1 MLRLLRIACL
11 LLSLAASMH
20 PWAHATSDLGQAS
33 VERRPNI
40 IVLLSDD
47 QGWGDFGFQGN
58 TNFQTPNL
66 DRLAADGVVC
76 QRFYVCPV
84 CAPTRAEFLTGRY
97 HPRGS
102 AMGVTQGD
110 ERLDLDET
118 TLADRL
124 KRHGYAT
131 GAFGKWHNG
140 SQYPY
145 HPNARGFGEFYGFC
159 SGHWGDYFSPPLE
172 RNGKPVRGNGFV
184 ADDFTDHA
192 IEFIRNHSA
201 DPFFCYVAFN
211 TPHSPMQVPDA
222 FMDRVKGRNLQM
234 RHEGRPAEKEDE
246 PTTRAAIAMVEN
258 LDQNVGR
265 LLAALDH
272 LGLRDETIVVYFN
285 DNGPNSFRWNAGLKG
300 RKGSVDE
307 GGVRSPLI
315 VNWPGHLGAHHSL
328 DQLCGAIDLT
338 PTLCELAGIPIEPDP
353 NHPLDGLSLAKK
365 LLEPNLPAISRSL
378 FSQWGGRIAMR
389 QDKYLL
395 DPDGALFDLLADPR
409 QQTDLSL
416 SDPKRAEA
424 MNQEVQRWRNEVF
437 RSAIAQRP
445 FPVGHPERT
454 TALLPA
460 QDGKC
465 QGPSVRRSDTAPNC
479 SYFKNIRATDDVL
492 SWDIEPM
499 QPGRYS
505 VWIHYAAPESA
516 VGKEIRLKCSG
527 REVVGK
533 IVDAFESPLR
543 GASNDRVPRKSES
556 LMKEFA
562 TLRLGTLELDTRRA
576 PAELSLVE
584 ALDESTS
591 KNDQEKA
598 SLEIQAIEFRLESPE
613 SP

>member
-1 MLRLLRIACL
+1 
-11 LLSLAASMH
+11 
-20 PWAHATSDLGQAS
+20 
-33 VERRPNI
+33 
-40 IVLLSDD
+40 
-47 QGWGDFGFQGN
+47 
-58 TNFQTPNL
+58 
-66 DRLAADGVVC
+66 
-76 QRFYVCPV
+76 
-84 CAPTRAEFLTGRY
+84 
-97 HPRGS
+97 
-102 AMGVTQGD
+102 
-110 ERLDLDET
+110 
-118 TLADRL
+118 
-124 KRHGYAT
+124 
-131 GAFGKWHNG
+131 
-140 SQYPY
+140 
-145 HPNARGFGEFYGFC
+145 
-159 SGHWGDYFSPPLE
+159 
-172 RNGKPVRGNGFV
+172 
-184 ADDFTDHA
+184 
-192 IEFIRNHSA
+192 
-201 DPFFCYVAFN
+201 
-211 TPHSPMQVPDA
+211 
-222 FMDRVKGRNLQM
+222 
-234 RHEGRPAEKEDE
+234 
-246 PTTRAAIAMVEN
+246 
-258 LDQNVGR
+258 
-265 LLAALDH
+265 
-272 LGLRDETIVVYFN
+272 
-285 DNGPNSFRWNAGLKG
+285 
-300 RKGSVDE
+300 
-307 GGVRSPLI
+307 
-315 VNWPGHLGAHHSL
+315 
-328 DQLCGAIDLT
+328 
-338 PTLCELAGIPIEPDP
+338 
-353 NHPLDGLSLAKK
+353 
-365 LLEPNLPAISRSL
+365 
-378 FSQWGGRIAMR
+378 MR

-584 ALDESTS
+584 PLDESTS